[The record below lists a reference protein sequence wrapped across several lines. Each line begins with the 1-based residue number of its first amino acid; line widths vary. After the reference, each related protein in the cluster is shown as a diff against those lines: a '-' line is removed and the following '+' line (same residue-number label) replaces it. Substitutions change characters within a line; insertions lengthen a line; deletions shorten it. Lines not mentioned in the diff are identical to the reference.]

1 MSKPDEAEI
10 IRIFQQSFGK
20 KSKFVPEDVEILR
33 MNKTMVI
40 SKSDMLVQSTDVPP
54 GMKINEIARK
64 SMIACVSDFA
74 CKGVKPQYATV
85 SLAIPKGFSRSK
97 IMKLAAGFY
106 NASKEYGIKIVGGD
120 VNEGKEIVIDVSMF
134 GVSKKIVKRGGAKIN
149 DVIITS
155 GPFGYCSA
163 GLKIILNHLK
173 ADVKFTK
180 KCKQHVNK
188 PTPRLEF
195 GLRISDYISSS
206 MDSSDGLSATLN
218 EMSKQSRKKFVIT
231 KLPTKSDVEKFADTN
246 KIKLT
251 DLVFCG
257 GEEYEIVATV
267 SGRNLDKVRQI
278 AKMYKTPLFEIGYVT
293 NGRNVV
299 YCQENKLIL
308 VKKCGWLHFKS

>member
-10 IRIFQQSFGK
+10 IRIFQQSFRK

-33 MNKTMVI
+33 MNKATVI
-40 SKSDMLVQSTDVPP
+40 AKSDMLVGSTDVPP
-54 GMKINEIARK
+54 DMKINEIARK
-64 SMIACVSDFA
+64 SMVACVSDFA
-74 CKGVKPQYATV
+74 CKGIKPQYATV

-97 IMKLAAGFY
+97 IKKLAAGFSM
-106 NASKEYGIKIVGGD
+106 ASKEYGVKIVGGD

-134 GVSKKIVKRGGAKIN
+134 GISKKIVKRSGARIN

-173 ADVKFTK
+173 ADTKFTK

-195 GLRISDYISSS
+195 GLGISDFISSS

-218 EMSKQSRKKFVIT
+218 EMSRQSRKKFVIT
-231 KLPTKSDVEKFADTN
+231 KLPTKPDVEKFAKIN

-267 SGRNLDKVRQI
+267 SGYNLDKVRQL

-299 YCQENKLIL
+299 YCQENKLIP

>member
-1 MSKPDEAEI
+1 MNKLDEAEI

-20 KSKFVPEDVEILR
+20 KSKFVPEDVEILN
-33 MNKTMVI
+33 MNKIVFIT
-40 SKSDMLVQSTDVPP
+40 KSDMLVESTDVPP

-64 SMIACVSDFA
+64 SMVACVSDFA
-74 CKGVKPQYATV
+74 CKGIMPQYATI

-97 IMKLAAGFY
+97 IKKLAAGFSM
-106 NASKEYGIKIVGGD
+106 ASKEYGVKIVGGD

-134 GVSKKIVKRGGAKIN
+134 GISKKIVKRSGAKIN

-163 GLKIILNHLK
+163 GLKIILNHFK
-173 ADVKFTK
+173 ADTTFTK

-188 PTPRLEF
+188 PAPRLKF
-195 GLRISDYISSS
+195 GLGISNYISSS
-206 MDSSDGLSATLN
+206 MDSSDGLSSTLN
-218 EMSKQSRKKFVIT
+218 EMSRQSRKKFVIT
-231 KLPTKSDVEKFADTN
+231 KLPTKPDVKKFAKTN

-251 DLVFCG
+251 DLIFCG

-267 SGRNLDKVRQI
+267 SEHNLDKVKQI
-278 AKMYKTPLFEIGYVT
+278 AKMNKIPLFEIGYVT
-293 NGRNVV
+293 NGQNVE
-299 YCQENKLIL
+299 YCQENKLIP

>member
-10 IRIFQQSFGK
+10 IRMFQQSFGK
-20 KSKFVPEDVEILR
+20 KSKFVPEDVEILK
-33 MNKTMVI
+33 MNQVTVI
-40 SKSDMLVQSTDVPP
+40 SKSDMLVESTDVPP
-54 GMKINEIARK
+54 GMKIKAVARK
-64 SMIACVSDFA
+64 SLVACVSDFA
-74 CKGVKPQYATV
+74 CKGIKPQYATV

-97 IMKLAAGFY
+97 IKQLAAGFSM
-106 NASKEYGIKIVGGD
+106 ASKEFDVKIVGGD

-134 GVSKKIVKRGGAKIN
+134 GISKKIVKRSGARIN

-173 ADVKFTK
+173 ANSKFTR
-180 KCKQHVNK
+180 KCKQCVNK

-195 GLRISDYISSS
+195 GLKIANYISSS

-218 EMSKQSRKKFVIT
+218 EMSRQSRKKFVIT
-231 KLPTKSDVEKFADTN
+231 KLPTKPEVEEFAKIN
-246 KIKLT
+246 KLKLT

-267 SGRNLDKVRQI
+267 PEHYLNKIRQI
-278 AKMYKTPLFEIGYVT
+278 AKINKIPLFEIGYVT
-293 NGRNVV
+293 GGRNVV
-299 YCQENKLIL
+299 YRHENKIIP
-308 VKKCGWLHFKS
+308 VKDCGWLHFKS

>member
-1 MSKPDEAEI
+1 MSKPDEIEI
-10 IRIFQQSFGK
+10 IKIFQQSFGK
-20 KSKFVPEDVEILR
+20 KSKFVPEDVEIIKI
-33 MNKTMVI
+33 NKTTI
-40 SKSDMLVQSTDVPP
+40 IAKSDMLVESTDVPP

-64 SMIACVSDFA
+64 SMISCVSDFA
-74 CKGVKPQYATV
+74 CKGVNPQYATI

-97 IMKLAAGFY
+97 IKKLASGFSL
-106 NASKEYGIKIVGGD
+106 ASKEYGVKIVGGD
-120 VNEGKEIVIDVSMF
+120 VNEGREIAIDVSMF
-134 GVSKKIVKRGGAKIN
+134 GVAKKIVKRSGARIN

-173 ADVKFTK
+173 ADTKFTK

-195 GLRISDYISSS
+195 GLLISKYISSS
-206 MDSSDGLSATLN
+206 MDSSDGLSTTLN

-231 KLPTKSDVEKFADTN
+231 KLPTKPDVVKFAETN

-267 SGRNLDKVRQI
+267 SEHNLDKIRKIV
-278 AKMYKTPLFEIGYVT
+278 KMHKIPLFEIGYVT
-293 NGRNVV
+293 NGKNVV
-299 YCQENKLIL
+299 YYQENKPIP
-308 VKKCGWLHFKS
+308 VKECGWLHFKY